1 MIKGALEYLVN
12 LGQVKTLEIDGQT
25 YSTEGLHR
33 ITPPMAQPLE
43 VNTLS
48 GLTEYILSKFDEEA
62 HVGKLVHVMDHSK
75 VCLMSQL
82 LSSGKR
88 EDYVIAEAFSPQFRF
103 GAWYDLEGFN
113 IGLQSCFVRNED
125 AEQILR
131 VVGNIKDSAVK
142 QFGDDGVTQQVT
154 VKAGVAVVDD
164 VEVPNPVILAPY
176 RTFIEVDQPESKFI
190 FRMRQGGGAPECA
203 LFEADGGAWKL
214 EAMAR
219 VKAFLMDRLADTG
232 ISVIS

>member
-1 MIKGALEYLVN
+1 MIKTALEYLVD

-25 YSTEGLHR
+25 YSTERLHHVT
-33 ITPPMAQPLE
+33 IPLASPLQ
-43 VNTLS
+43 VNTLT
-48 GLTEYILSKFDEEA
+48 GLTEYILSKFDEEV
-62 HVGKLVHVMDHSK
+62 HVGKLVHVLSHTK
-75 VCLMSQL
+75 VSLMSQL
-82 LSSGKR
+82 YSDGRR
-88 EDYVIAEAFSPQFRF
+88 EEYLVAEAFSPQFRF

-142 QFGDDGVTQQVT
+142 QFGDDGVSQQVT

-164 VEVPNPVILAPY
+164 VVVPNPVILSPY
-176 RTFIEVDQPESKFI
+176 RTFIEVEQPESKFI
-190 FRMRQGGGAPECA
+190 FRMRQGNGAPECA

-219 VKAFLMDRLADTG
+219 VKAFLEDKLVDSG